1 MESAPEI
8 FSRRLISGRCQG
20 RITPAFT
27 GGRPM
32 SLSLLLKL
40 FILPFY
46 LLLPFTLDGSGTA
59 QLWYLPFLIWTGLIM
74 INALAEYI
82 RSRR

>member
-1 MESAPEI
+1 
-8 FSRRLISGRCQG
+8 
-20 RITPAFT
+20 
-27 GGRPM
+27 M

-46 LLLPFTLDGSGTA
+46 LLLPFTLDSEGTVH
-59 QLWYLPFLIWTGLIM
+59 LWYLPFVIWTGLIM
-74 INALAEYI
+74 VNALAEYL

>member
-1 MESAPEI
+1 
-8 FSRRLISGRCQG
+8 
-20 RITPAFT
+20 
-27 GGRPM
+27 M

-74 INALAEYI
+74 VNALAEYI

>member
-1 MESAPEI
+1 
-8 FSRRLISGRCQG
+8 
-20 RITPAFT
+20 
-27 GGRPM
+27 M

-46 LLLPFTLDGSGTA
+46 LLLPFTLDGAGTA
-59 QLWYLPFLIWTGLIM
+59 QLWYLPFMIWTGLIM
-74 INALAEYI
+74 VNALAEYI